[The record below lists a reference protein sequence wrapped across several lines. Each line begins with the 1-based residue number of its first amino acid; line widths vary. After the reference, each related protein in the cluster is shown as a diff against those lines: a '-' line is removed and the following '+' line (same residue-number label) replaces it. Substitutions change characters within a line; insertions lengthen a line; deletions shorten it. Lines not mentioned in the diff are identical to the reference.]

1 MGQISDFL
9 SSGEPP
15 KSEGGGSERQG
26 AGGRGSGPEVEVF
39 ARRLGSGPEVEVFAG
54 GAGVRPRSRSFCF
67 EKLYFGARPGGFA
80 LGADPVR
87 GYLVMARM
95 KVVID
100 MSIEVM
106 VKKMLVEELKKALR
120 A

>member
-1 MGQISDFL
+1 MPLATEGTQEHIIIYCHAKTL
-9 SSGEPP
+9 GERHAARGRQPRRA
-15 KSEGGGSERQG
+15 GRAGANVSER
-26 AGGRGSGPEVEVF
+26 E
-39 ARRLGSGPEVEVFAG
+39 
-54 GAGVRPRSRSFCF
+54 AGVRPRSRSFCC
-67 EKLYFGARPGGFA
+67 EKLYFGARPGGCA
-80 LGADPVR
+80 LR

-95 KVVID
+95 KVAMD

>member
-1 MGQISDFL
+1 ML
-9 SSGEPP
+9 KHSGSATQLGADSPD
-15 KSEGGGSERQG
+15 ERG
-26 AGGRGSGPEVEVF
+26 TTESGL
-39 ARRLGSGPEVEVFAG
+39 LGSGPEVEVFAAKNFTLG
-54 GAGVRPRSRSFCF
+54 PD
-67 EKLYFGARPGGFA
+67 P
-80 LGADPVR
+80 LGASLWGQTR

-95 KVVID
+95 KVAMD

>member
-1 MGQISDFL
+1 ML
-9 SSGEPP
+9 KHSGSAARLGADSPD
-15 KSEGGGSERQG
+15 ERG
-26 AGGRGSGPEVEVF
+26 V
-39 ARRLGSGPEVEVFAG
+39 LGSGPEVEVFAAKNFTLG
-54 GAGVRPRSRSFCF
+54 PDPGASLWGQT
-67 EKLYFGARPGGFA
+67 
-80 LGADPVR
+80 R

-95 KVVID
+95 KVAMD

>member
-1 MGQISDFL
+1 ML
-9 SSGEPP
+9 KHSGNATRLGADSPD
-15 KSEGGGSERQG
+15 ER
-26 AGGRGSGPEVEVF
+26 GGRERTLVSG
-39 ARRLGSGPEVEVFAG
+39 RLGSGPEVEVFAAKNFTLG
-54 GAGVRPRSRSFCF
+54 PDPG
-67 EKLYFGARPGGFA
+67 LHFGARPGGFA
-80 LGADPVR
+80 LGPDPVR

-95 KVVID
+95 KVAMD